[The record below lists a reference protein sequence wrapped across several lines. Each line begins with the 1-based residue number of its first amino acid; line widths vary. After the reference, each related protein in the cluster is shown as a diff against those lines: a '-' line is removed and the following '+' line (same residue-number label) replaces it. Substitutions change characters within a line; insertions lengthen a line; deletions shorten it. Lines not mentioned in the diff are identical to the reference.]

1 MSREAFETSVPFGLP
16 RVPFL
21 RPVADGEGV
30 DLSDPRLHAA
40 LRPVRD
46 LIGKNDPIGLVPAT
60 ATVLRRALRNP
71 KGMLR
76 AYARLG
82 QGTVRLQVATAAKA
96 VGVPTDPVIPADP
109 KDRRFREA
117 TWSENP
123 AFFSLQQSYL
133 MACRFVEDVLH
144 AGASSDPEDL
154 DDRKA
159 AFLVGLVLESLS
171 PINFPATN
179 PEAMIRGFQT
189 GGRSYLQGFV
199 KMLDDY
205 VERGGLPQQ
214 VDTSGFELGE
224 NIAVTP
230 GKVIYR
236 NELIEL
242 IQYAP
247 QTDKVQA
254 VPILCSPPW
263 INKFYVMDLS
273 PGRSLIEWMVQH
285 KRTVFVISYRDPGHE
300 LSHLRM
306 DDYLEKGFLT
316 ALDVVEEVTG
326 APKIDVVG
334 LCLGGAMATIGVTH
348 LAATGDKRVNSL
360 TTLNTLV
367 DYSEPGELGIF
378 VDDQTVQRIKGR
390 MRDKG
395 GVLPAKDM
403 ATTFDLLRAR
413 DLVFRYVP
421 TRWLMGEES
430 PAFDVLAW
438 NADSVRMP
446 ATMHTEYLESLYWQ
460 NRLARGEYVALGER
474 LDLKD
479 LTVDTYVVGAINDH
493 IVPWKSSF
501 GVVGLTGGKVRY
513 VLSNG
518 GHIAGVVNPPGPKA
532 WHHVLPK
539 GEDDTTGPAE
549 TWLEQA
555 PKTAGSWWEDWTA
568 WSKKRAGR
576 LVEPPPMGS
585 EAHPPVG
592 DAPGEYVR

>member
-446 ATMHTEYLESLYWQ
+446 ATMHTEYLESLYGQ